1 MSCKFTLPLYGV
13 TKKGAIAVNWYRN
26 AHYQTSN
33 AAKINF
39 KKLIQDQL
47 NKFDKIETPIKIKYT
62 YYAKANNGPDLDNFV
77 GTVKKFFQDALVES
91 GLIEDDNVNF
101 IISNSESYGGIDR
114 SNPRVEAE
122 VICCNDYITDKLI
135 NKE

>member
-1 MSCKFTLPLYGV
+1 MSYKFTLPLYGV

-26 AHYQTSN
+26 AHYQESN
-33 AAKINF
+33 SSKVKF

-47 NKFDKIETPIKIKYT
+47 DQFDEIQTPIKIKYT
-62 YYAKANNGPDLDNFV
+62 YYAQRNNNPDLDNFV

-101 IISNSESYGGIDR
+101 IIANSESYGGIDKD
-114 SNPRVEAE
+114 NPRVEAE
-122 VICCNDYITDKLI
+122 VITMS
-135 NKE
+135 

>member
-1 MSCKFTLPLYGV
+1 MSYKFTLPLYGV

-26 AHYQTSN
+26 AHYQASN
-33 AAKINF
+33 DAKIKF

-47 NKFDKIETPIKIKYT
+47 NQFDKIEAPIKIKYT
-62 YYAKANNGPDLDNFV
+62 YYAQRNNSPDLDNFV

-101 IISNSESYGGIDR
+101 IVANSESYGGIDKD
-114 SNPRVEAE
+114 NPRVEAE
-122 VICCNDYITDKLI
+122 VITIR
-135 NKE
+135 

>member
-1 MSCKFTLPLYGV
+1 MSYKFTLPIYGV
-13 TKKGAIAVNWYRN
+13 TRGAIAVNWYRN

-33 AAKINF
+33 NAKIKF

-47 NKFDKIETPIKIKYT
+47 DQFDKIETPIKIKYT
-62 YYAKANNGPDLDNFV
+62 YYAQRNNSPDLDNFV

-101 IISNSESYGGIDR
+101 IVANSESYGGIDKE
-114 SNPRVEAE
+114 NPRVEAE
-122 VICCNDYITDKLI
+122 VIELQTKN
-135 NKE
+135 